1 MKLCNLLVRN
11 DFFCWNCSTFSF
23 NFFFNLGHKSAE
35 SLKNYDPVASVEQ
48 RQERAIALQ
57 TRFRPALNE
66 RGIVPPVNPS
76 SEDQAGQDPGTI
88 PADNVPPVNLQLE
101 NNTVEDNGNVQAA
114 QNQRSENASGIYDF
128 FKHV

>member
-1 MKLCNLLVRN
+1 M
-11 DFFCWNCSTFSF
+11 
-23 NFFFNLGHKSAE
+23 
-35 SLKNYDPVASVEQ
+35 
-48 RQERAIALQ
+48 
-57 TRFRPALNE
+57 NE
-66 RGIVPPVNPS
+66 RGIVPPVNPR
-76 SEDQAGQDPGTI
+76 SENHAGQDPGTI

>member
-1 MKLCNLLVRN
+1 M
-11 DFFCWNCSTFSF
+11 
-23 NFFFNLGHKSAE
+23 NLGHKSAE

-57 TRFRPALNE
+57 TRYRPALNE

-76 SEDQAGQDPGTI
+76 SENQAGQDPGTI
-88 PADNVPPVNLQLE
+88 PADNVPLVNLQLE

-114 QNQRSENASGIYDF
+114 QNQRSENVSGIYDF
-128 FKHV
+128 FKCV